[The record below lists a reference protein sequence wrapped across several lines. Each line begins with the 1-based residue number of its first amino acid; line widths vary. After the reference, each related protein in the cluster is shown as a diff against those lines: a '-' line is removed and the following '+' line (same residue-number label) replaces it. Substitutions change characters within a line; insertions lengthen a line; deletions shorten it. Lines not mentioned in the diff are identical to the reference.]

1 MESVLPYVL
10 ALLPTVGVAWL
21 FYIIIKNILEGDR
34 RERIAL
40 AKWEA
45 ERKADAAGTSRDEP

>member
-40 AKWEA
+40 AKWDA
-45 ERKADAAGTSRDEP
+45 EREAQATRKARDEK

>member
-10 ALLPTVGVAWL
+10 ALLPTVGVTWL
-21 FYIIIKNILEGDR
+21 FYVIIKNILEGDR

-40 AKWEA
+40 AKWET
-45 ERKADAAGTSRDEP
+45 ERDTGADRISPDKK

>member
-45 ERKADAAGTSRDEP
+45 QREAEAAGKAPDEK